1 VSRCG
6 AAALSMPWETARAPL
21 VIAHR
26 GASGIVPENT
36 CLALST
42 AMDLGADMVEVD
54 VQLSR
59 DGYPVIFHD
68 WHLARAR
75 GSAQYSRK
83 ALKSLQVG
91 DLRLRELKQL
101 DVGSWKH
108 RKFAGLPIPTL
119 TEVLSLC
126 GGKIALNLELKIPSP
141 AGDHAQVRH
150 TMIDQL
156 CEALTSY
163 PFPESLLISSF
174 DEEVLELARAGSPA
188 SRLGVLP
195 QQAGLR
201 ATLRLADRLNAF
213 SVHLRCASIRPA
225 IVKSIRGSGMRL
237 YAYTTDRTQ
246 TFKRLIAAGV
256 DGIFTN
262 FPDRMIALRDP
273 QPRSR

>member
-1 VSRCG
+1 
-6 AAALSMPWETARAPL
+6 MPCEPVIAPL

-36 CLALST
+36 CLALAT
-42 AMDLGADMVEVD
+42 AMDLGADMAEVD

-75 GSAQYSRK
+75 CSAQYSR
-83 ALKSLQVG
+83 ATLKSLGIG
-91 DLRLRELKQL
+91 DLNLSELKHL

-108 RKFAGLPIPTL
+108 RRFAGLPIPTL
-119 TEVLSLC
+119 AEILSLC
-126 GGKIALNLELKIPSP
+126 GGKIALNLELKVPSN
-141 AGDHAQVRH
+141 GDETRARHA
-150 TMIDQL
+150 MIDQL
-156 CEALTSY
+156 GEALTAY
-163 PFPESLLISSF
+163 PSPESVLISSF
-174 DEEVLELARAGSPA
+174 DREVLELARTVFPA
-188 SRLGVLP
+188 SRLGILP

-201 ATLRLADRLNAF
+201 ATVRLAERLNAF

-225 IVKSIRGSGMRL
+225 IVKSIRGRGVRL

>member
-1 VSRCG
+1 
-6 AAALSMPWETARAPL
+6 MPCEPARVPL

-26 GASGIVPENT
+26 GASGTVPENT
-36 CLALST
+36 CLALAT
-42 AMDLGADMVEVD
+42 AMELGADMVELD

-68 WHLARAR
+68 WQLARAR
-75 GSAQYSRK
+75 GSSSYSRR
-83 ALKSLQVG
+83 ALKSLRVG
-91 DLRLRELKQL
+91 DLSLRELKQL
-101 DVGSWKH
+101 DVGSWMH

-119 TEVLSLC
+119 AEVLALC
-126 GGKIALNLELKIPSP
+126 GGKIALNLEVKIPSSV
-141 AGDHAQVRH
+141 GDQTPVRH
-150 TMIDQL
+150 AMIDQL
-156 CEALTSY
+156 GEALICY
-163 PFPESLLISSF
+163 PSPESVLISSF
-174 DEEVLELARAGSPA
+174 DREILELARAVFPK
-188 SRLGVLP
+188 SRLGILP

-201 ATLRLADRLNAF
+201 DTLRLADRLNAF

-225 IVKSIRGSGMRL
+225 IVKSIRESGMRL

-273 QPRSR
+273 RPRSR